1 MISVFSPLISSIDIF
16 HVLKNLLKNNLSGS
30 SPIVKD
36 FEEHFSNKFE
46 NRNAISVSNG
56 SVALDIV
63 FNILDLNDQ
72 DEVIVPSF
80 TIISCLS
87 AILRAGATPVF
98 CDVDIN
104 SWNMTIENVKDVYS
118 PNTKAIL
125 VVHTYG
131 LPADILEIKKFCDEK
146 NIILIEDTAEAHG
159 LKVGQKLCGTF
170 GSVSTFSF
178 YANKHI
184 TTGEGGM
191 ILTESK
197 MLEEKVKKMRN
208 LDFDS
213 NRTFIHENLY
223 WNYRLGGLQAA
234 LGISQLKKLDSVIK
248 FKKKQGS
255 YYSKLFEKYQT
266 LIQTPLES
274 YLETQNHYWVY
285 GIVLKIDGI
294 RNLVIEDLYK
304 EGIETRRFFHPLHL
318 QPALPSKFKSKK
330 NLLNTEHISRNGFYI
345 PMGKHV
351 SSKMQV
357 KIVNTIIKSIN
368 KFA

>member
-1 MISVFSPLISSIDIF
+1 MIPVFSPLISSKDIF

-30 SPIVKD
+30 SPIIND
-36 FEEHFSNKFE
+36 FEEQFSNKFE
-46 NRNAISVSNG
+46 NRNAIAVSNG
-56 SVALDIV
+56 SVALDIAM
-63 FNILDLNDQ
+63 NMLDLKNE

-87 AILRAGATPVF
+87 AILRSGARPVF
-98 CDVDIN
+98 CDVDLN
-104 SWNMTIENVKDVYS
+104 SWNMTIENVMDAYS
-118 PNTKAIL
+118 VNTKAIL

-131 LPADILEIKKFCDEK
+131 LPADILQIKKFCDEK
-146 NIILIEDTAEAHG
+146 NLILIEDTAEAHG
-159 LKVGQKLCGTF
+159 LRVGQKFCGTF

-191 ILTESK
+191 ILTNSK
-197 MLEEKVKKMRN
+197 TLEEKAKKMRN
-208 LDFDS
+208 LDFNS
-213 NRTFIHENLY
+213 NKTFIHENLY

-234 LGISQLKKLDSVIK
+234 LGISQLKKLDSTIN

-255 YYSKLFEKYQT
+255 YYSKLFEKYQN

-274 YLETQNHYWVY
+274 YLNTRNHYWVY
-285 GIVLKIDGI
+285 GIVLKIDEI
-294 RNLVIEDLYK
+294 RDLVIEDLKK
-304 EGIETRRFFHPLHL
+304 EGIETRPFFYPLHL
-318 QPALPSKFKSKK
+318 QPALPSEYRSKK

-351 SSKMQV
+351 SFKMQN

-368 KFA
+368 KFV

>member
-1 MISVFSPLISSIDIF
+1 MIPVFSPLITSKDIF
-16 HVLKNLLKNNLSGS
+16 HVLKSLLKNNLSGS
-30 SPIVKD
+30 SPVVKD
-36 FEEHFSNKFE
+36 FEEQFSDKFE
-46 NRNAISVSNG
+46 NRNAIAVSNG
-56 SVALDIV
+56 SVALDIALNV
-63 FNILDLNDQ
+63 LDLNDQ

-87 AILRAGATPVF
+87 AILRSGATPVF
-98 CDVDIN
+98 CDVDLN
-104 SWNMTIENVKDVYS
+104 SWNMTIENVKEAYS
-118 PNTKAIL
+118 DHTKAVL

-159 LKVGQKLCGTF
+159 LRVGQKFCGTF
-170 GSVSTFSF
+170 GTVSTFSF

-191 ILTESK
+191 ILTDSK
-197 MLEEKVKKMRN
+197 TLEEKAKKMRN
-208 LDFDS
+208 LDFNS
-213 NRTFIHENLY
+213 KKTFIHENLY

-234 LGISQLKKLDSVIK
+234 MGISQLKKLDSTIN

-285 GIVLKIDGI
+285 GIVLRIDGI
-294 RNLVIEDLYK
+294 RDLVIEDLYN
-304 EGIETRRFFHPLHL
+304 EGIETRPFFYPLHL
-318 QPALPSKFKSKK
+318 QPALPSKFRSKK
-330 NLLNTEHISRNGFYI
+330 VLLNTEHISRNGFYI

-351 SSKMQV
+351 SFKMQN
-357 KIVNTIIKSIN
+357 KIVNTIIKSVN
-368 KFA
+368 KFV